1 MIIVLRKALGP
12 KWPNK
17 AAAQINTSDIQD
29 YVKWRVKTIQEVAFF
44 ITWDHNYLAQNV
56 KC

>member
-1 MIIVLRKALGP
+1 MISILRGALGP

-29 YVKWRVKTIQEVAFF
+29 YVQWEVNTIQWEEFF
-44 ITWDHNYLAQNV
+44 ITQDNNYLAQNV
-56 KC
+56 I